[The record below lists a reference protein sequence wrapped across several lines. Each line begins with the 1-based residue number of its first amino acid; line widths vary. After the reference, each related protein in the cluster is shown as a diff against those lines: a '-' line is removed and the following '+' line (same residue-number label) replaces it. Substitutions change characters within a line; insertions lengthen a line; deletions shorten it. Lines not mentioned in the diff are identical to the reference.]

1 MLSHFSHVRLFVT
14 LWTVAHQAPLSMGF
28 SRQEYWSVLPCPPP
42 GESSQPRDPTCV
54 SYISCTEGGFFTAEL
69 PGMPHWTTREFV
81 LLFSLLYS
89 LKSVIGKP
97 SVKDQIAN
105 ILGTVGPIPPLLL
118 LLLLILLFLLV
129 PTI

>member
-1 MLSHFSHVRLFVT
+1 
-14 LWTVAHQAPLSMGF
+14 
-28 SRQEYWSVLPCPPP
+28 
-42 GESSQPRDPTCV
+42 
-54 SYISCTEGGFFTAEL
+54 
-69 PGMPHWTTREFV
+69 MPHWTTREFV

-89 LKSVIGKP
+89 LKSVIGKL

>member
-14 LWTVAHQAPLSMGF
+14 LWTVAHQAPRSMGF
-28 SRQEYWSVLPCPPP
+28 WWSVLPCPPP

-89 LKSVIGKP
+89 LKSVIGKL